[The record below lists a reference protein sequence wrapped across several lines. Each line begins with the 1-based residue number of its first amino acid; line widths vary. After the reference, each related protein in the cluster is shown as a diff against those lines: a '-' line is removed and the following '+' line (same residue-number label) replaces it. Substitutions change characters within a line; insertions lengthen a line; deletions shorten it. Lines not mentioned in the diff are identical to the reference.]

1 MQGGNKMVGCTRR
14 PRKRDKVRFAE
25 PPWNERSDEWQVRD
39 QQVSVNHPARKVVEA
54 MRQLDLT
61 PLFALY
67 LGAGVPPIR
76 PDLMLAIVLIEIRL
90 GRPQPCQWFRDAREN
105 MVIQWAGFGIRP
117 SRTCWYD
124 FADRI
129 APLLEQWNVAVLR
142 LARQRGV
149 TQAERMSLDGT
160 SVAANASRHRLV
172 NEATVGQRLAELDT
186 ACQADAINQP
196 PPRVPTWMAKNPD
209 TREGQQRRY
218 RRARERLVE
227 LHAVNN
233 RQERKR
239 RRKAEKI
246 VVSASDPEAALGR
259 DKHNVFRPLYN
270 VQLVCDLDSQLC
282 LGYQVFAQPT
292 DAGTFGLMLERIAN
306 WTGVKAKAMLV
317 DAAYVTACNLA
328 ICEQAGIAL
337 YGPWQENDFSKMKKK
352 KQGAKPRPLGK
363 EHFTWVPEQ
372 NMYRCPEG
380 RPMPW
385 IGHQKRRQSDG
396 QINVVHSY
404 RCSPQDC
411 RACPRQVSC
420 SSNPNRGRAVKRSEH
435 EALVEA
441 HRSRMGT
448 TEAKQLYRLRGQTV
462 ELGFADVKQH
472 RSMRQFSGRGRC
484 RAQRQVGLTVL
495 VHNLLV
501 VHRGKPAPKNSV
513 DATLTTEEITT

>member
-1 MQGGNKMVGCTRR
+1 M
-14 PRKRDKVRFAE
+14 RDR
-25 PPWNERSDEWQVRD
+25 
-39 QQVSVNHPARKVVEA
+39 QVSENHPAREMVEA
-54 MRQLDLT
+54 MKQLDLK

-67 LGAGVPPIR
+67 LGAGMPAIR
-76 PDLMLAIVLIEIRL
+76 PDLMLAVVLIEIRL
-90 GRPQPCQWFRDAREN
+90 GRPRPSQWFRDAKEN
-105 MVIQWAGFGIRP
+105 IVIQWAGFGIQP
-117 SRTCWYD
+117 SRTCWYN

-129 APLLEQWNVAVLR
+129 APLLEPWNASILQ

-172 NEATVGQRLAELDT
+172 NEATVEQRMTELEI
-186 ACQADAINQP
+186 ACQADAVNQP
-196 PPRVPTWMAKNPD
+196 PPSVPTWMAKNPE
-209 TREGQQRRY
+209 TRESQQRRY

-233 RQERKR
+233 RQDPKR
-239 RRKAEKI
+239 RRKPEKI
-246 VVSASDPEAALGR
+246 VVSTSDPEAALGR

-270 VQLVCDLDSQLC
+270 VQLVRDLDSQLC

-292 DAGTFGLMLERIAN
+292 DAGTFGLMLERTTS
-306 WTGVKAKAMLV
+306 WTGVKPKAMLV
-317 DAAYVTACNLA
+317 DATYVTACNLA
-328 ICEQAGIAL
+328 ICDPAGVLL
-337 YGPWQENDFSKMKKK
+337 YGPWQENDFSQKKK
-352 KQGAKPRPLGK
+352 EQGAKPRPLGK
-363 EHFTWVPEQ
+363 EHFTWVPEE

-380 RPMPW
+380 HSMPW

-404 RCSPQDC
+404 RCSPQHC

-420 SSNPNRGRAVKRSEH
+420 STNPNRGRAVKRSEH

-441 HRSRMGT
+441 HRLRMGT
-448 TEAKQLYRLRGQTV
+448 AEAKALYRFRCQTV
-462 ELGFADVKQH
+462 ELGFADFKQH

-495 VHNLLV
+495 VHNLHV
-501 VHRGKPAPKNSV
+501 VHCAIPPPKNSA